1 MAQRAES
8 KAERP
13 ESRKTPCTLRYALC
27 ALTIKEVK
35 NIAKRIN
42 VNLRIRAKE
51 VRLIDSDGKQVGVV
65 PFKEALETAESH
77 GLDLVEVAPNV
88 SPPVCRIMDYG
99 RYKYEQSKK
108 FQEAKKRQS
117 TFQVK
122 EIKIRPM
129 TGEHDLQVKVRH
141 IKRFLQNRDKVKV
154 TIIFRGRELA
164 HTDLGAA
171 LLQRVV
177 EETSE
182 LAVVEQ
188 GARREGRIMVMVLA
202 PK

>member
-1 MAQRAES
+1 MLSALS
-8 KAERP
+8 NSD
-13 ESRKTPCTLRYALC
+13 SR
-27 ALTIKEVK
+27 TIKEVK

-42 VNLRIRAKE
+42 VNRRIRAKE
-51 VRLIDSDGKQVGVV
+51 VRLIDPDGKQLGVL
-65 PFKEALETAESH
+65 PLMEALETAQSH

-99 RYKYEQSKK
+99 RYKYQQNKK
-108 FQEAKKRQS
+108 LQEAKKRQS

-129 TGEHDLQVKVRH
+129 TGEHDFQVKIRH
-141 IKRFLQNRDKVKV
+141 IKRFLHNRDKVKV
-154 TIIFRGRELA
+154 TIIFRGREIA

-171 LLQRVV
+171 LLRRVA
-177 EETSE
+177 EDTSE

-188 GARREGRIMVMVLA
+188 EARKEGRIMVMVLT

>member
-1 MAQRAES
+1 MRF
-8 KAERP
+8 
-13 ESRKTPCTLRYALC
+13 ALC
-27 ALTIKEVK
+27 SLRLSNNASRTTKEVK

-42 VNLRIRAKE
+42 VNRRIRAKE
-51 VRLIDSDGKQVGVV
+51 VRLIDPDGKQLGVV
-65 PFKEALETAESH
+65 PFMEALETAESH

-99 RYKYEQSKK
+99 RYKYQQNKK
-108 FQEAKKRQS
+108 LQEAKKRQS

-122 EIKIRPM
+122 EIKLRPR
-129 TGEHDLQVKVRH
+129 TGEHDFQVKMRH
-141 IKRFLQNRDKVKV
+141 AKRFLDHRDKVKV
-154 TIIFRGRELA
+154 SVIFRGREMA
-164 HTDLGAA
+164 HTDLGVR

-182 LAVVEQ
+182 FAVVEQ

>member
-1 MAQRAES
+1 MRF
-8 KAERP
+8 
-13 ESRKTPCTLRYALC
+13 ALC
-27 ALTIKEVK
+27 SLRLSNNASRTTKEVK

-42 VNLRIRAKE
+42 VNRRIRAKE
-51 VRLIDSDGKQVGVV
+51 VRLIDPDGKQLGVV

-99 RYKYEQSKK
+99 RYKYQQNKK
-108 FQEAKKRQS
+108 LQEAKKRQS

-122 EIKIRPM
+122 EIKLRPR
-129 TGEHDLQVKVRH
+129 TGEHDFQVKMRH
-141 IKRFLQNRDKVKV
+141 AKRFLDHRDKVKV
-154 TIIFRGRELA
+154 SVIFRGREMA
-164 HTDLGAA
+164 HTELGVG
-171 LLQRVV
+171 LLKRVV

-182 LAVVEQ
+182 FAIVEQ
-188 GARREGRIMVMVLA
+188 GARREGRIMVMILA

>member
-1 MAQRAES
+1 
-8 KAERP
+8 
-13 ESRKTPCTLRYALC
+13 
-27 ALTIKEVK
+27 VK

-42 VNLRIRAKE
+42 VNRRIRAKE
-51 VRLIDSDGKQVGVV
+51 IRLIDPDGKQLGVV

-99 RYKYEQSKK
+99 RYKYQQNKK
-108 FQEAKKRQS
+108 LQEAKKRQS

-122 EIKIRPM
+122 EIKLRPR
-129 TGEHDLQVKVRH
+129 TGEHDFQVKMRH
-141 IKRFLQNRDKVKV
+141 AKRFLDHRDKVKV
-154 TIIFRGRELA
+154 SVIFRGREMA
-164 HTDLGAA
+164 HTELGVG
-171 LLQRVV
+171 LLKRVV

-182 LAVVEQ
+182 FAIVEQ
-188 GARREGRIMVMVLA
+188 GARREGRIMVMILA

>member
-1 MAQRAES
+1 MRF
-8 KAERP
+8 
-13 ESRKTPCTLRYALC
+13 ALC
-27 ALTIKEVK
+27 SLRLSNNASRTTKEVK

-42 VNLRIRAKE
+42 VNRRIRAKE
-51 VRLIDSDGKQVGVV
+51 IRLIDPDGKQLGVL

-99 RYKYEQSKK
+99 RYKYQQNKK
-108 FQEAKKRQS
+108 LQEAKKRQS

-122 EIKIRPM
+122 EIKLRPR
-129 TGEHDLQVKVRH
+129 TGEHDFQVKMRH
-141 IKRFLQNRDKVKV
+141 AKRFLDHRDKVKV
-154 TIIFRGRELA
+154 SVIFRGREMA
-164 HTDLGAA
+164 HTELGVG
-171 LLQRVV
+171 LLKRVV

-182 LAVVEQ
+182 FASVEQ
-188 GARREGRIMVMVLA
+188 GARREGRIMVMILA

>member
-1 MAQRAES
+1 M
-8 KAERP
+8 
-13 ESRKTPCTLRYALC
+13 
-27 ALTIKEVK
+27 K

-42 VNLRIRAKE
+42 VNRRIRAKE
-51 VRLIDSDGKQVGVV
+51 VRLIDPDGKQLGVI
-65 PFKEALETAESH
+65 PLAEALEAAASH

-99 RYKYEQSKK
+99 RYKYQQNKK
-108 FQEAKKRQS
+108 LQEAKKRQS

-122 EIKIRPM
+122 EIKLRPR
-129 TGEHDLQVKVRH
+129 TGEHDFQVKMRH
-141 IKRFLQNRDKVKV
+141 VKRFLDNRDKVKV
-154 TIIFRGRELA
+154 TVIFRGREMA
-164 HTDLGAA
+164 HTEAGVE

-182 LAVVEQ
+182 FAVVEQ
-188 GARREGRIMVMVLA
+188 EARKEGRIMVMVLA

>member
-1 MAQRAES
+1 MRF
-8 KAERP
+8 
-13 ESRKTPCTLRYALC
+13 ALC
-27 ALTIKEVK
+27 SLRLSNDASRTTKEVK

-42 VNLRIRAKE
+42 VNRRIRAKE
-51 VRLIDSDGKQVGVV
+51 VRLIDPDGKQLGVV
-65 PFKEALETAESH
+65 PFMEALETAESH

-99 RYKYEQSKK
+99 RYKYQQSKK
-108 FQEAKKRQS
+108 LQEAKKRQS

-122 EIKIRPM
+122 EIKLRPR
-129 TGEHDLQVKVRH
+129 TGEHDFQVKMRH
-141 IKRFLQNRDKVKV
+141 AKRFLDHRDKVKV
-154 TIIFRGRELA
+154 SVIFRGREMA
-164 HTDLGAA
+164 HTDLGVG

-182 LAVVEQ
+182 FAVVEQ
-188 GARREGRIMVMVLA
+188 EARREGRIMVMVLA